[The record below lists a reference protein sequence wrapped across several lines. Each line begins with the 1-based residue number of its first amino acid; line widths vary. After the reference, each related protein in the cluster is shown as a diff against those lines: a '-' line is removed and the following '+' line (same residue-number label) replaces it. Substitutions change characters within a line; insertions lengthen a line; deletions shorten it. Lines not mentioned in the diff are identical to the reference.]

1 MDRAEQLDRIIELAM
16 ARKSTADTELAGI
29 AAALRLLPDEKF
41 KARLKSELERR
52 PGMSAPA
59 AINIRQGFRTV
70 TPYIS
75 VVEGDRL
82 IDFLKQTFHA
92 EETGRDSPAP
102 GQFHSEVRIGDSMVM
117 IGSGERLRGQER
129 RTSLHIYVPDCDAA
143 YERAMAAGARSMGVP
158 EDRHY
163 GERSGYVEDPTG
175 NLFFIATR
183 LTSTPVPEGLGNLFP
198 FVYPRKAVPYI
209 EFLER
214 ALGAERMQVF
224 ERDGVVVHAAVRI
237 GDAVIE
243 MGEAPDDARR
253 VGSSF
258 FMYVPDVD
266 AVYERAMAAGAVSIH
281 PPINQPYAHREAG
294 IQDPEG
300 YVWYPATPI

>member
-1 MDRAEQLDRIIELAM
+1 MDRAEQLDRLIAAAMSSEGTSDTDLA
-16 ARKSTADTELAGI
+16 RI
-29 AAALRLLPDEKF
+29 AAALQLLPNETF

-59 AINIRQGFRTV
+59 AINIREGFRTV

-92 EETGRDSPAP
+92 EEILRHAQAP
-102 GQFHSEVRIGDSMVM
+102 GSFHAEVRIGDSMLM

-143 YERAMAAGARSMGVP
+143 YERAMAAGAKSMGVP

-175 NLFFIATR
+175 NQFFIATR
-183 LTSTPVPEGLGNLFP
+183 LTKTPVPEGMGNLLP
-198 FVYPRKAVPYI
+198 FLYPRKAVPYI

-214 ALGAERMQVF
+214 ALGGERMQVF

-237 GDAVIE
+237 GDAIFE
-243 MGEAPDDARR
+243 MGEAPDEARR

-281 PPINQPYAHREAG
+281 PPVNQPYGHREAA

-300 YVWYPATPI
+300 YVWYPAAII